1 MDTHGRLMVLKK
13 NKADTTTLFIDAS
26 EECIKVT
33 NNNRLKDFFNR
44 IFGISSYKHKES
56 NR

>member
-1 MDTHGRLMVLKK
+1 MVLKK